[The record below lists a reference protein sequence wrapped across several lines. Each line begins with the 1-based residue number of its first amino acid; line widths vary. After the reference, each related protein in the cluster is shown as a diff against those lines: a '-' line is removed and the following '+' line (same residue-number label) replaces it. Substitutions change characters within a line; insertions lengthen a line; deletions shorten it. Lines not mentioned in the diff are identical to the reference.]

1 MRENNV
7 LKWMALFIVIAIMNA
22 CGVDI
27 PKETESSFETMV
39 VNPGKILLNAVAS
52 LTQPIYAQ
60 GKLKANLKISQLTQ
74 ENLMNKYVQTVIEA
88 GSEVND
94 ALADCQVSGGE
105 TWLLSP
111 PGSSLKR
118 RLQGNA

>member
-1 MRENNV
+1 MRENNL

-39 VNPGKILLNAVAS
+39 VDTTDIESPMKFSAKMKGRADV
-52 LTQPIYAQ
+52 T
-60 GKLKANLKISQLTQ
+60 ISP
-74 ENLMNKYVQTVIEA
+74 
-88 GSEVND
+88 
-94 ALADCQVSGGE
+94 QVSGGE
-105 TWLLSP
+105 AWLLSP